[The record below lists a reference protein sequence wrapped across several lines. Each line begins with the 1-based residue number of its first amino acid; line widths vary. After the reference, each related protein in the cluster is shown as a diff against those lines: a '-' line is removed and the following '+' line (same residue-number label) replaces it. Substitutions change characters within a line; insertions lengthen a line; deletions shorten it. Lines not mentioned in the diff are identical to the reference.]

1 MAVLAS
7 KKKKTSTKQKLSKR
21 HTRTPTRG
29 MAILVP
35 RARVPLD
42 QRSGNAKSFAFLDRW
57 SRGTRA
63 LGTRMGYGHYLAH
76 AQSYIT
82 RAVATMDS
90 CFVLVG
96 THQQNICTCMDR
108 IYFHSIA
115 VTLFYRFLGKPSHTV
130 TGNTVAATF
139 LMISFNYRR

>member
-21 HTRTPTRG
+21 HTRTPTRS

-35 RARVPLD
+35 KARVPLD
-42 QRSGNAKSFAFLDRW
+42 QRSGNAKSFAFPDRW
-57 SRGTRA
+57 SKGTRA
-63 LGTRMGYGHYLAH
+63 LGTRMRYGHYPAH

-82 RAVATMDS
+82 RAMAAMDS

-115 VTLFYRFLGKPSHTV
+115 VTLHYRFLGKPSHTV
-130 TGNTVAATF
+130 TGNAAIS
-139 LMISFNYRR
+139 LMIFFNYRR